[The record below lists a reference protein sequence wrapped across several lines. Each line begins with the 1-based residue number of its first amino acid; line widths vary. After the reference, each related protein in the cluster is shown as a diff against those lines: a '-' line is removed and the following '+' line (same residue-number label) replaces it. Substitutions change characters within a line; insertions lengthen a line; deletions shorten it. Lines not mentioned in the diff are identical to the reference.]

1 MRRGQFGGAFSL
13 EQAEFEV
20 LVGYPSLDVQQEV
33 QCVGLPTGI
42 DLGIINLQ
50 IVTEAADDVGSMC
63 YSFAKWIVLSASYNG
78 A

>member
-1 MRRGQFGGAFSL
+1 MSGGAVRRGPFGGAFSL

-42 DLGIINLQ
+42 DLGIINL
-50 IVTEAADDVGSMC
+50 
-63 YSFAKWIVLSASYNG
+63 
-78 A
+78 